1 MILASLTREQGIN
14 TTAIALSL
22 LLHSILFVQLT
33 GPVINSQAQA
43 PNFSTK
49 ISLNLIPQAEQP
61 PQLVKAD
68 IALPKPEPELK
79 PVSKPEAIPR
89 AVEEIAA
96 FIPEQAVATKVDEQ
110 VQHGQ
115 QDNAAPIRKHYLN
128 NLLTHIEGHKYYPQS
143 ARNRGVNGSIEV
155 SFELLDNGEINAL
168 TAVGGPMVLRNAA
181 KQAIENAL
189 PFPVPP
195 EEVNCPL
202 QVSYA
207 MQFQLND

>member
-1 MILASLTREQGIN
+1 MSLTTEQGVN
-14 TTAIALSL
+14 TVAIAVSV

-33 GPVINSQAQA
+33 DPDINSQAQA

-49 ISLNLIPQAEQP
+49 ISLNLMPPQDLL

-68 IALPKPEPELK
+68 IPTPKPELKQK
-79 PVSKPEAIPR
+79 PVVKPDVVSK
-89 AVEEIAA
+89 AVEVAA
-96 FIPEQAVATKVDEQ
+96 AVVPEQAVASKVAEE
-110 VQHGQ
+110 VQHGHL
-115 QDNAAPIRKHYLN
+115 DDAAPIRKHYLN

-143 ARNRGVNGSIEV
+143 ARNRGINGSIEV
-155 SFELLDNGEINAL
+155 SFELLSNGEISDL
-168 TAVGGPMVLRNAA
+168 KAVGGPMVLRNAA
-181 KQAIENAL
+181 KQAIESAL

-207 MQFQLND
+207 MQFQLNN